1 MQPFAT
7 IDDLTKLWRTL
18 KMDEVDRAE
27 SLLEV
32 VSDSLREEAHKVGK
46 DLDKMVAARPT
57 FATVVK
63 SVVVDVVARTLMT
76 STDQEPMTQ
85 YSEGALG
92 YTVSGSYLVPG
103 GGLFI
108 KNTELSRLGL
118 RRQRYGV
125 IDFYGEDQRD
135 DNHSGG

>member
-7 IDDLTKLWRTL
+7 IEDLENLWRKL
-18 KMDEVDRAE
+18 KPDETERAKQ
-27 SLLEV
+27 LLII
-32 VSDSLREEAHKVGK
+32 VSDSLREEAGRVGK
-46 DLDKMVAARPT
+46 DLDKMINEKPPYFT
-57 FATVVK
+57 NVVK
-63 SVVVDVVARTLMT
+63 SVTADIVARTLMT

-85 YSEGALG
+85 TTESALG
-92 YTVSGSYLVPG
+92 YSWSGSYLVPG

-125 IDFYGEDQRD
+125 IDFYGQD
-135 DNHSGG
+135 